1 MSVVPDVQ
9 RLPLVPALRVV
20 HTQMTTIVVTAAVIE
35 REGRLLVT
43 RRLEG
48 THLEGFWEFPGGKCE
63 PGESL
68 EACLRRELQEELG
81 VDAII
86 GGELLSTTH
95 AYPERK
101 VELHFFSVAIT
112 GDPLAQIGQQMQW
125 VQRQDLATLK
135 LPPADDELVALLQKG
150 H

>member
-1 MSVVPDVQ
+1 
-9 RLPLVPALRVV
+9 
-20 HTQMTTIVVTAAVIE
+20 MTTIVVTAAVIE
-35 REGRLLVT
+35 RDGYLLVT

-63 PGESL
+63 RGESL
-68 EACLRRELQEELG
+68 QACLRRELQEELG

-101 VELHFFSVAIT
+101 VELHFFTVAIT
-112 GDPLAQIGQQMQW
+112 GEPVAQIGQQMQW
-125 VQRQDLATLK
+125 VRRQDLPTLK

-150 H
+150 Q

>member
-1 MSVVPDVQ
+1 
-9 RLPLVPALRVV
+9 
-20 HTQMTTIVVTAAVIE
+20 MTTIVVTAAVIE
-35 REGRLLVT
+35 RGDRVLVT
-43 RRLEG
+43 RRLKG

-68 EACLRRELQEELG
+68 EACLRRELQEELA

-86 GGELLSTTH
+86 GGELLSTRHT
-95 AYPERK
+95 YPDRK
-101 VELHFFSVAIT
+101 VELHFFSAVIAA
-112 GDPLAQIGQQMQW
+112 DPVAQIGQQMQW
-125 VQRQDLATLK
+125 VRRQDLAALN

>member
-1 MSVVPDVQ
+1 
-9 RLPLVPALRVV
+9 
-20 HTQMTTIVVTAAVIE
+20 MTTIVVTAAVIE
-35 REGRLLVT
+35 RGDRVLVT
-43 RRLEG
+43 RRLKG

-68 EACLRRELQEELG
+68 EACLRRELQEELAL
-81 VDAII
+81 DAII

-95 AYPERK
+95 TYPDRK
-101 VELHFFSVAIT
+101 VELHFFSAVIAA
-112 GDPLAQIGQQMQW
+112 DPVAQIGQQMQW
-125 VQRQDLATLK
+125 VRRQDLAALN

>member
-1 MSVVPDVQ
+1 MPDVQ
-9 RLPLVPALRVV
+9 GLPIVSVLTHV
-20 HTQMTTIVVTAAVIE
+20 HAQVITIVVTAAVIE
-35 REGRLLVT
+35 RDGRLLVT

-68 EACLRRELQEELG
+68 EACLRRELREELA

-101 VELHFFSVAIT
+101 VELHFFSVTVAGEPI
-112 GDPLAQIGQQMQW
+112 AQIGQQMQW
-125 VQRQDLATLK
+125 VRREDLSNLA

-150 H
+150 R